1 MFDALFQ
8 ETLRIRQHGAEYRVK
23 IPAAGILVGVIQN
36 CVPPVVIQVPDHS
49 SLCRQVEFP
58 VIHIDQI
65 AGTFISVCQRLKV
78 IVRKTPGRLSS
89 RIVRS
94 DDTDIHIVVQGNLLC
109 Q

>member
-36 CVPPVVIQVPDHS
+36 RVPPVVIQVPDHS

-58 VIHIDQI
+58 VVHIDQTYKSI
-65 AGTFISVCQRLKV
+65 ILA
-78 IVRKTPGRLSS
+78 IVR
-89 RIVRS
+89 
-94 DDTDIHIVVQGNLLC
+94 HIVVFRVISCISPCFFFGIKDFISGISDELSV
-109 Q
+109 